1 MPKER
6 LGLSLCLPVCKAH
19 ALPLYCSVS
28 GLQEALRASRNIDYF
43 SRIRKRHSPTKSQNW
58 SQKNKSPGLAIR
70 SWNALGLGTWGEAG
84 MVGARR
90 KGRAR
95 SSEKAWLPGQSVVQG
110 VEKEGQEPLSVVLR
124 EA

>member
-1 MPKER
+1 
-6 LGLSLCLPVCKAH
+6 
-19 ALPLYCSVS
+19 
-28 GLQEALRASRNIDYF
+28 
-43 SRIRKRHSPTKSQNW
+43 
-58 SQKNKSPGLAIR
+58 
-70 SWNALGLGTWGEAG
+70 